1 MVASDAKVRVL
12 RGREGGSPWQI
23 VCADCGPL
31 ETVADEQ
38 GGMKIGRAH
47 LVRAHDGGGL
57 AMDVGPYR
65 AVGPRHDGVPEAEA
79 EPDATATLE
88 AVAAWLERQG
98 PLPAGAGGLERLGR
112 ALLASRGELESGAPL
127 EGALLASRG
136 ELESGGPLEGEASA
150 PVDVAAAPLAWSGW
164 RKRA

>member
-65 AVGPRHDGVPEAEA
+65 AVGPRHDVVPGAEV
-79 EPDATATLE
+79 DATATLD

-98 PLPAGAGGLERLGR
+98 PLPTDVGGLERLGR
-112 ALLASRGELESGAPL
+112 
-127 EGALLASRG
+127 ALLASRG

>member
-65 AVGPRHDGVPEAEA
+65 AVGPRHDPVPEAEA
-79 EPDATATLE
+79 DATATLD

-98 PLPAGAGGLERLGR
+98 PLPADVGGLERLGR
-112 ALLASRGELESGAPL
+112 ALLASRGELESGA
-127 EGALLASRG
+127 
-136 ELESGGPLEGEASA
+136 PLEGEASA